1 MIVIIMT
8 MMIKYSSNCQ
18 LHRHEVSE
26 RISLRPSSI
35 HYNPRFFLQLS
46 IYFLCQ
52 YFDNFMSKS
61 STTLVQ
67 GQCKRFSYAIRKV
80 DFGWSLGQVS
90 SLARHFTFT
99 LPLSTLENMNTSR
112 TGSSPRKSER
122 TDAWGRLRTLSYSS
136 GAGRRQEG
144 PKVFADPSPFN

>member
-8 MMIKYSSNCQ
+8 MMIKHSSNCQ

-67 GQCKRFSYAIRKV
+67 GQCKLTLGGELRVRL
-80 DFGWSLGQVS
+80 SLGQVS

>member
-1 MIVIIMT
+1 MKSPTHTLARRIFGLWYLRSNTTMTAAIMT
-8 MMIKYSSNCQ
+8 MMIKQSSNCQ
-18 LHRHEVSE
+18 LHRHEVTE

-67 GQCKRFSYAIRKV
+67 GQCKRFPNAIHKV
-80 DFGWSLGQVS
+80 DFGWRAACSTEPRPGQFFGKTLHLYTASLYPGEYEHQQ
-90 SLARHFTFT
+90 
-99 LPLSTLENMNTSR
+99 
-112 TGSSPRKSER
+112 
-122 TDAWGRLRTLSYSS
+122 GRIL
-136 GAGRRQEG
+136 
-144 PKVFADPSPFN
+144 F

>member
-1 MIVIIMT
+1 MWYLRSNTTMTAAIMT
-8 MMIKYSSNCQ
+8 IMIKHSSNCQ
-18 LHRHEVSE
+18 LHRHEVTE

-67 GQCKRFSYAIRKV
+67 GQCKRFPYAIRKV
-80 DFGWSLGQVS
+80 DFGWRAACSTEPRPGQFFGKTLHLNTASLYPEEYEHQQD
-90 SLARHFTFT
+90 RI
-99 LPLSTLENMNTSR
+99 LS
-112 TGSSPRKSER
+112 
-122 TDAWGRLRTLSYSS
+122 
-136 GAGRRQEG
+136 
-144 PKVFADPSPFN
+144 

>member
-1 MIVIIMT
+1 MWYLRSNTTMTAAIMT
-8 MMIKYSSNCQ
+8 MMIKHSSNCQ
-18 LHRHEVSE
+18 LHRHEVTE

-67 GQCKRFSYAIRKV
+67 GQCKRFPYAIRKV
-80 DFGWSLGQVS
+80 DFGWRAACSTEPRRGQFFGKTLHLYTASLYPGEYEHQQD
-90 SLARHFTFT
+90 RI
-99 LPLSTLENMNTSR
+99 LS
-112 TGSSPRKSER
+112 
-122 TDAWGRLRTLSYSS
+122 
-136 GAGRRQEG
+136 
-144 PKVFADPSPFN
+144 